1 MDLFFNENN
10 LNSGESWAIL
20 APIFIKYPVVSLI
33 DQLLVVF

>member
-20 APIFIKYPVVSLI
+20 DPIFIKYPVVSLI
-33 DQLLVVF
+33 DQPLVVF